1 MPYFAEHGFDAYALT
16 FSGHGRGGWPLHSRG
31 LRAYVEDLRAAA
43 DRLPAAPVLVAHS
56 LGAWV
61 ACHFARE
68 SAPKALILMSP
79 VPVDGVLSLFLSLVA
94 RNPLSALK
102 LAGMVLYP
110 PVRWLGEPP
119 RGIYSGSADR
129 ARAAACTRR
138 LQAESW
144 RALVE
149 ACVPWSFAPLEP
161 SLPTLVIGFTGDGI
175 VTAEQARRTAEQL
188 GADLQIH
195 QGFSHTPTVESNWEG
210 VADAML
216 RWIRQALPDEVKSHS
231 RTKAKRRDMPVIGKL
246 S

>member
-1 MPYFAEHGFDAYALT
+1 MPYFAVRGFDAYALT

-31 LRAYVEDLRAAA
+31 LREYVEDLGTAV
-43 DRLPAAPVLVAHS
+43 DRLPAAPVLIAHS

-61 ACHFARE
+61 AYHFARQR
-68 SAPKALILMSP
+68 APKALILMSP

-94 RNPLSALK
+94 RDPLSALK

-119 RGIYSGSADR
+119 VGIYSASADR
-129 ARAAACTRR
+129 TRAATCTRR

-144 RALVE
+144 RALAE
-149 ACVPWSFAPLEP
+149 ACVPWSFAPPRP
-161 SLPTLVIGFTGDGI
+161 SVPTLVIGFTGDGI
-175 VTAEQARRTAEQL
+175 VTAEQVRRTAVQL

-195 QGFSHTPTVESNWEG
+195 QGFSHTPTVECNWEG

-216 RWIRQALPDEVKSHS
+216 SWIRRALPNDVEPHS
-231 RTKAKRRDMPVIGKL
+231 RVKAKRRDIPVSGKL
-246 S
+246 P